1 MLNNYYEQLQKL
13 IELLGH
19 GKHMDLG
26 LYLQTIKLTA
36 LIILE
41 TVGGII
47 AASALIAGPVY
58 LYKRVIK
65 KYNAD
70 LGACGAEKQKVD
82 AILRKTTRFKIAF
95 ALGIVFIYI
104 PFAIPTILLFM

>member
-1 MLNNYYEQLQKL
+1 MLQKYYEQLQKL

-36 LIILE
+36 LIIL
-41 TVGGII
+41 

-104 PFAIPTILLFM
+104 PFAIPPILLFM

>member
-1 MLNNYYEQLQKL
+1 MLQKYYEQLQKL

-19 GKHMDLG
+19 GKHMNLG

-47 AASALIAGPVY
+47 AASALIAGPVC
-58 LYKRVIK
+58 LYKRVMK

-70 LGACGAEKQKVD
+70 LGACGTEKQKAD
-82 AILRKTTRFKIAF
+82 AVLRKITGFKIAF
-95 ALGIVFIYI
+95 SLGIVFIYI
-104 PFAIPTILLFM
+104 PFAIPTVLLFM